1 MCRSGLW
8 RVATHKKKQFGEVS
22 DKPAKRLFSVENNQF
37 SKIQIQ
43 ERPGVHGHG
52 AIG

>member
-37 SKIQIQ
+37 S
-43 ERPGVHGHG
+43 ENDRPGIDLASG
-52 AIG
+52 